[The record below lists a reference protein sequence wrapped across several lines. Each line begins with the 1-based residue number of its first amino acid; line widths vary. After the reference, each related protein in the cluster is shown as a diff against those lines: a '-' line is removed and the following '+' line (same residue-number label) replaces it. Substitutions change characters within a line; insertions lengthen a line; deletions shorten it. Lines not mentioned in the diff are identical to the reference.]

1 MAGHRDERGAQVK
14 IILLRWLML
23 AFVVLTLTVL
33 LSGCVVTGGGY
44 GYYDGGDIGVTYYE
58 SSDVEYGGWGPGY
71 HVAPFRDGDRDHRL
85 RGDDRRQTSGGGHA
99 SAPAYRPAPASR
111 AMPSIP
117 SKPRSGSGSRS
128 REVQPR
134 K

>member
-1 MAGHRDERGAQVK
+1 MK
-14 IILLRWLML
+14 IILLRWLTL
-23 AFVVLTLTVL
+23 VFVVLTLMVL

-44 GYYDGGDIGVTYYE
+44 GYSDGGGIGAAYYE
-58 SSDVEYGGWGPGY
+58 SSGVEYGGWGPGY
-71 HVAPFRDGDRDHRL
+71 QVAPFRDGDHRL
-85 RGDDRRQTSGGGHA
+85 RSGDRRQTSGDGRA

-117 SKPRSGSGSRS
+117 SKPRSTGARS